1 MGESAGTFFEEL
13 ARNRYPP
20 EVREEINWQAI
31 ARSHK
36 VVIKAGASQG
46 TYGLDKDHRPAL
58 GADGMVRM
66 GMDGGM
72 GAGVTPNMV
81 ELVPRPNLQQIVRQL
96 QPELQALIA
105 QMS

>member
-1 MGESAGTFFEEL
+1 MGEDGGTFFEEL
-13 ARNRYPP
+13 AGKGYPP

-36 VVIKAGASQG
+36 VVISGGVSQG
-46 TYGLDKDHRPAL
+46 THTLDKDHRPAL
-58 GADGMVRM
+58 GADGMVRV
-66 GMDGGM
+66 GMDFGT

-81 ELVPRPNLQQIVRQL
+81 ELVPRPSLQQIVNQL

-105 QMS
+105 QMP

>member
-36 VVIKAGASQG
+36 VIIGGGISQG
-46 TYGLDKDHRPAL
+46 TYTLDKGHRPAL

-66 GMDGGM
+66 GMDIGT
-72 GAGVTPNMV
+72 GAGVTPSMV